1 MKIKCSAVR
10 ALWTA
15 GSLLAVG
22 IGYLLCRYTF
32 FELHGMKQWP
42 TILFGFCLFAVLVA
56 AFFDARRVML
66 GTVAGYPVG
75 LVLGL
80 IFQTDGADPGG
91 GRTNNLWLIWTA
103 VILAAILAGIVWEL
117 ASRYGKRKKV

>member
-80 IFQTDGADPGG
+80 IFQTDGTDPGG